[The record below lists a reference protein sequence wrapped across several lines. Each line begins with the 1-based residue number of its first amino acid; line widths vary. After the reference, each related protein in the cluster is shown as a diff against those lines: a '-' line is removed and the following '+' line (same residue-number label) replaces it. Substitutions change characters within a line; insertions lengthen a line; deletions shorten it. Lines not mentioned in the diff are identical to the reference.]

1 MPVSVHQCSTSD
13 LALAADGFCVRVQ
26 TSVAMLG
33 IITGSKLPV
42 VSQAVVERSVG
53 TTSMAE
59 LEPKMLFITRLA
71 PLKQG

>member
-1 MPVSVHQCSTSD
+1 
-13 LALAADGFCVRVQ
+13 
-26 TSVAMLG
+26 MLG

-42 VSQAVVERSVG
+42 VSQAVVERSLG

-59 LEPKMLFITRLA
+59 LELKMLFITRLA